1 MSLVFSLHFMEVDKK
16 GVKSKSPPV
25 DGLLKNKQKK
35 QFQFVL
41 NKLKTNDDKS
51 ISKPIAR

>member
-1 MSLVFSLHFMEVDKK
+1 MEVDKK
-16 GVKSKSPPV
+16 GVKSKSLPV
-25 DGLLKNKQKK
+25 DGLLKKNKK

>member
-1 MSLVFSLHFMEVDKK
+1 MEVDKK

>member
-25 DGLLKNKQKK
+25 DGLLKKNQKNS
-35 QFQFVL
+35 FSL
-41 NKLKTNDDKS
+41 Y
-51 ISKPIAR
+51 